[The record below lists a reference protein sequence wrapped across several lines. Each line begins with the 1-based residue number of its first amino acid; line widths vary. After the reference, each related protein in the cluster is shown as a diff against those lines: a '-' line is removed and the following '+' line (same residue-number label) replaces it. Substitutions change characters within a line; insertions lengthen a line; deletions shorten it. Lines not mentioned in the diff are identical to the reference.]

1 MTVAATLLDAV
12 RRLLDTARPILGPA
26 HAARIDE
33 LRERI
38 DGPLRVA
45 IAGKV
50 KAGKSTLLNAL
61 VGEKVAPTDA
71 GECTKVV
78 TWYRNS
84 HVYRV
89 TAIPWD
95 GPPAGLR
102 FRRTD
107 EELEVDL
114 GGLSADDLQYVDVEW
129 PTERL
134 RDVTLVDTPGLASIS
149 DDISMRSQRYLAT
162 DEQGPGEADA
172 VIYLLRHLHP
182 ADVSFLE
189 AFKDSIATR
198 GTSVN
203 AIAVISRADE
213 IGSSR
218 TNAMATA
225 ERVAARY
232 RQDPRVHSLC
242 QAVVPV
248 AGLIAQAAATLRE
261 DEARA
266 LHDIASL
273 DPARAAHLL
282 LSAERFI
289 VVDEPGAPDPAMRH
303 RLLDRLGLFGVRLAA
318 ELIAAERVTTSA
330 ELAREL
336 EARSGI
342 VELRRLL
349 TGQFAS
355 RAAVLKARS
364 TLATVWALAGLQGGK
379 DGRML
384 KEQVRDIE
392 NAAHELVEIHLLW
405 QLRSGAVRLG
415 RDGTEA
421 RQVLGDGGADPRH
434 RLGLPPTASPDD
446 VRTAALTAIGRWR
459 SVAEDP
465 LLVKEA
471 REVAHGV
478 VRTCEA
484 LAIAGGAA

>member
-1 MTVAATLLDAV
+1 MAANLLDNV

-26 HAARIDE
+26 HAARIGE

-38 DGPLRVA
+38 DEPLRVA

-95 GPPAGLR
+95 GAPAGLR

-172 VIYLLRHLHP
+172 VVYLLRHLHP

-218 TNAMATA
+218 DRTRWPPPNGWPPATG
-225 ERVAARY
+225 RTRGSTRCAR
-232 RQDPRVHSLC
+232 RSSPS
-242 QAVVPV
+242 
-248 AGLIAQAAATLRE
+248 
-261 DEARA
+261 
-266 LHDIASL
+266 
-273 DPARAAHLL
+273 
-282 LSAERFI
+282 
-289 VVDEPGAPDPAMRH
+289 PG
-303 RLLDRLGLFGVRLAA
+303 
-318 ELIAAERVTTSA
+318 
-330 ELAREL
+330 
-336 EARSGI
+336 
-342 VELRRLL
+342 
-349 TGQFAS
+349 
-355 RAAVLKARS
+355 
-364 TLATVWALAGLQGGK
+364 
-379 DGRML
+379 
-384 KEQVRDIE
+384 
-392 NAAHELVEIHLLW
+392 
-405 QLRSGAVRLG
+405 
-415 RDGTEA
+415 
-421 RQVLGDGGADPRH
+421 
-434 RLGLPPTASPDD
+434 
-446 VRTAALTAIGRWR
+446 
-459 SVAEDP
+459 
-465 LLVKEA
+465 
-471 REVAHGV
+471 
-478 VRTCEA
+478 
-484 LAIAGGAA
+484 